1 MSDRKLSAPF
11 SDARKLAVSTLA
23 ATLLSATGFSID
35 MAAAQQPPAAQ
46 RPAPPRPAAP
56 AAPRPA
62 TPAAPKPGAAAPGQA
77 QAAAP
82 GTTPEVPPLIYSP
95 WAKFCGKGN
104 EAGAKEV
111 CFTGKEGRLDS
122 GLPVVGAALIEPE
135 GGPIKVLRVTLPNG
149 VSLRHGSH
157 ISIDNGKDPY
167 AAPFV
172 VCLTNGCM
180 ADFEATAEL
189 VAKLKSG
196 HTLLVEAVNMAGNA
210 FGFPVPLTDS
220 SGNSFVKANEGPPTD
235 PKVFEE
241 QQKKLQEE
249 LQKRAEE
256 ARKKLEGPGAAPAPP
271 R

>member
-1 MSDRKLSAPF
+1 MRDRELSLPI
-11 SDARKLAVSTLA
+11 SNARKIVVPTIA
-23 ATLLSATGFSID
+23 ATLLSATGFGID
-35 MAAAQQPPAAQ
+35 MAVAQQPPTA
-46 RPAPPRPAAP
+46 PRPAAP
-56 AAPRPA
+56 AP
-62 TPAAPKPGAAAPGQA
+62 TVVQKPAAPAGQAPVAPGFTTQA
-77 QAAAP
+77 
-82 GTTPEVPPLIYSP
+82 TTPDTAPETPPLIYSP

-104 EAGAKEV
+104 EAGAREV

-135 GGPIKVLRVTLPNG
+135 GGPVKVLRVTLPNG

-157 ISIDNGKDPY
+157 VSIDNNKDPY

-196 HTLLVEAVNMAGNA
+196 HTLLVEAVNTAGNP
-210 FGFPVPLTDS
+210 FGFAVPLVDA
-220 SGNSFVKANEGPPTD
+220 SGSSFVKANEGPPTD

-241 QQKKLQEE
+241 QQRKLQQH
-249 LQKRAEE
+249 LQMRD
-256 ARKKLEGPGAAPAPP
+256 
-271 R
+271 